1 MNVEIAS
8 QLESPLVQSLQSS
21 LVSEPFSYKLDKN
34 FPILSK
40 LKVDVHP
47 ESLAQ
52 ASSTNAHGYSLS
64 FKIPRYGLLMGL
76 AIRSR
81 INTSA
86 TKTATL
92 TRLDTLGSRIFSN
105 VSLRSHSRVIQDNP
119 AYEILSRV
127 LEAPSEQFNAFQNMM
142 TGVPAVNNNVSN
154 SEVYTPLFF
163 YFSERS
169 HNYLDT
175 TFTEPL
181 EVVATVNS
189 QAGVWGTDEVLS
201 TFGFTECVLECYYVQ
216 LESKVHQS
224 LIASQFPQSSNLTML
239 GNDAYLEQPTTFTYS
254 SGNSVTIEHEVKSKN
269 VAHSAYIY
277 ARNKNTNALL
287 PIDSVTMTAGGQQ
300 IVNSSRRS
308 QIFENMTNKFI
319 HNVPGSTT
327 GTNSY
332 MLYFGLDSDKTY
344 LSGVEALQSL
354 NNPIISAVVDTS
366 NGVTAADVIELI
378 VVFDYATL
386 LSIDSSNGAVQ
397 RSLVN

>member
-8 QLESPLVQSLQSS
+8 QLESPLVQSLQSA
-21 LVSEPFSYKLDKN
+21 LVSEPFNYKLDKN

-40 LKVDVHP
+40 LRVDVHP
-47 ESLAQ
+47 ETLAQ
-52 ASSTNAHGYSLS
+52 ASSTDAHGYSLS
-64 FKIPRYGLLMGL
+64 FKVPRYGLLMGM
-76 AIRSR
+76 AIRST

-86 TKTATL
+86 TKTNTL

-119 AYEILSRV
+119 SFEILSRV
-127 LEAPSEQFNAFQNMM
+127 LESSQEQFNAYQNMM
-142 TGVPAVNNNVSN
+142 TGVPAVNNNVTN
-154 SEVYTPLFF
+154 SVLYTPLFF
-163 YFSERS
+163 YFGEKS
-169 HNYLDT
+169 HNFLDT
-175 TFTEPL
+175 TFSEPL

-189 QAGVWGTDEVLS
+189 QSGVWGTDEILS
-201 TFGFTECVLECYYVQ
+201 TFGFSSCVLEVYYIQ

-239 GNDAYLEQPTTFTYS
+239 ANDAYLESPTIFTYA
-254 SGNSVTIEHEVKSKN
+254 SGTTATIEHEVKSKN
-269 VAHSAYIY
+269 VVHSCHIY

-300 IVNSSRRS
+300 IVNSARRS
-308 QIFENMTNKFI
+308 QIFENQSNKFI
-319 HNVPGSTT
+319 FNVPGSST

-344 LSGVEALQSL
+344 LSGVNALQSL

-366 NGVTAADVIELI
+366 SGVSAADIIEL
-378 VVFDYATL
+378 VVVWQYATL